1 MEIAGILNVTED
13 SFSDG
18 GKFLK
23 EIDYLKQID
32 YLIQSGANVIDI
44 GAQSSNI
51 NAKLISEEEEWNRVS
66 PICKTLKSK
75 NIKISVD
82 TFKPSVI
89 RNSILER
96 VNFINNINAFENEES
111 MNILSEFTSELPNLV
126 LMFSHDKTGI
136 ARLGST
142 LKPESIVDE
151 ISSYFDK
158 RISDLSK
165 IGVPEEKLIFDPGM
179 GFFLGENPDLSI
191 KVLAK
196 ISILKQRFKR
206 IYISVSRK
214 SFLGNILG
222 GIPPIERNY
231 ASLAAEIYLF
241 NNNIDWI
248 RTHEPKAIYQSM
260 KILNKIKEMEF

>member
-51 NAKLISEEEEWNRVS
+51 NAKLISEEEEWNRIS

-82 TFKPSVI
+82 TFKPNVI

-96 VNFINNINAFENEES
+96 VNFINNINAFENEKS
-111 MNILSEFTSELPNLV
+111 MNILSEFTS
-126 LMFSHDKTGI
+126 
-136 ARLGST
+136 
-142 LKPESIVDE
+142 DE
-151 ISSYFDK
+151 
-158 RISDLSK
+158 
-165 IGVPEEKLIFDPGM
+165 VE
-179 GFFLGENPDLSI
+179 
-191 KVLAK
+191 
-196 ISILKQRFKR
+196 
-206 IYISVSRK
+206 
-214 SFLGNILG
+214 
-222 GIPPIERNY
+222 
-231 ASLAAEIYLF
+231 
-241 NNNIDWI
+241 
-248 RTHEPKAIYQSM
+248 
-260 KILNKIKEMEF
+260 